1 MVRINLAATCRADC
15 PGDAATMI
23 RALLLA
29 VALAYVPPSAQA
41 ADLVT
46 WWEKG
51 FHPDEDQA
59 VRETIAA
66 FERKTGK
73 EVQLALYTIGELPGS
88 TLAVEAGRPPDLV

>member
-1 MVRINLAATCRADC
+1 MVRINLSATCRADC
-15 PGDAATMI
+15 RGGAATMI

-29 VALAYVPPSAQA
+29 VALAYVPPSAHA
-41 ADLVT
+41 ADLVI
-46 WWEKG
+46 WWETG

-88 TLAVEAGRPPDLV
+88 TSAAVEAGRPPDL